1 MNEKIVG
8 TTDRFLT
15 FSLGGEH
22 FAMPL
27 LQVQEVI
34 ALTEVTPVPQMPKY
48 FLGIMNLR
56 GQVVTIM
63 DLRTKLGI
71 KPAEDQETVVI
82 ICDMAPVCVGIVVD
96 SVNSVFAVN
105 PKQISTAPEMM
116 GSKLDSIIGVYR
128 DEKNLILLLD
138 IAKTLNQG
146 DQVLAQKIQTQ
157 RPALKAA

>member
-1 MNEKIVG
+1 MK
-8 TTDRFLT
+8 TSDRFLT

-34 ALTEVTPVPQMPKY
+34 ALTEVTPVPQTPKY

-56 GQVVTIM
+56 GQVITIM

-71 KPAEDQETVVI
+71 QPAKDQETVVI
-82 ICDMAPVCVGIVVD
+82 VCDLDPVCVGIVVD

-105 PKQISTAPEMM
+105 QKQISTSPDFL

-128 DEKNLILLLD
+128 DEKSLILLLD
-138 IAKTLNQG
+138 IAKTLNQS
-146 DQVLAQKIQTQ
+146 DQKIAQSMQAQ
-157 RPALKAA
+157 RPGAALKAA